1 VNLSFIPGDLHL
13 TQSDDGLFILTMAGK
28 KILSTKSEP
37 YAIHKFNTLRTELE
51 HSFPARELAAETKA
65 ELLRNEVAASVLR
78 EGRPALPTAHIATP
92 TLFEIETALRSYC
105 ETVLKSDLSEHSQS
119 DYINGA
125 DNFVRWL
132 KGDFDPGSRV
142 SRKPRKSTNATASKI

>member
-1 VNLSFIPGDLHL
+1 VNLSFVPGDLHL
-13 TQSDDGLFILTMAGK
+13 TQSDDGLFILTIAGK

-37 YAIHKFNTLRTELE
+37 YALHKFNTLRTELE
-51 HSFPARELAAETKA
+51 HRFPARELTAETKA
-65 ELLRNEVAASVLR
+65 ELLRNEVAASVFR
-78 EGRPALPTAHIATP
+78 EERPVLPTAQVATP

-105 ETVLKSDLSEHSQS
+105 ETVLKSDLSDHSKA

-142 SRKPRKSTNATASKI
+142 ARPRRREKTEQDLA